1 MLYFFC
7 LKKLNVLTFLFNKIF
22 IINHKKIEKNNL
34 KSERKLLS
42 AKRWKNKSTQSI
54 FNILFLF
61 AYIKHQCKGG
71 FTIYYWLG
79 YYKARGVMVLLV
91 LLERE
96 IQGRRMF

>member
-42 AKRWKNKSTQSI
+42 AKR
-54 FNILFLF
+54 
-61 AYIKHQCKGG
+61 
-71 FTIYYWLG
+71 
-79 YYKARGVMVLLV
+79 
-91 LLERE
+91 
-96 IQGRRMF
+96 